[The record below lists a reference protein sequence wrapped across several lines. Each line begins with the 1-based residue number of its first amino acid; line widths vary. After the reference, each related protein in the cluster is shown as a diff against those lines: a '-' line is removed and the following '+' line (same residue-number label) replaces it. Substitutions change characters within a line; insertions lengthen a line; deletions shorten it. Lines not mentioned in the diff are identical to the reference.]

1 MEFISKPQKRL
12 VLSNQP
18 FLVDS
23 KKNNHFRLIFEKQP
37 FLVDFWSNSYIFAG
51 DYNKQRVW
59 IK

>member
-1 MEFISKPQKRL
+1 MGIISKTKKRL
-12 VLSNQP
+12 ALQN
-18 FLVDS
+18 
-23 KKNNHFRLIFEKQP
+23 QP